1 MFRNYLLITLRNFKR
16 QKLFTLLN
24 VFGLALG
31 LASAILIFLYVSDE
45 LRYDIMHPNY
55 KSTYRIG
62 ATWQNP
68 DGRSFDNIE
77 SPGYFIKY
85 LKDNRSE
92 ISHASRILYIGYPT
106 SLNYKAGDKIVLT
119 EQIKWAEPNFGE
131 VLAFDLI
138 KGNKEHFFDDHYTMV
153 MSENGARR
161 IFGTV
166 DPIGKIISVK
176 HFWGTQDKEIDVMV
190 SGIYANYPSNSHF
203 KPDYIINVNAL
214 RSLYNENFS
223 TFMEGTRF
231 GQFTGFFEN
240 YITLKPGAN
249 PNTIKTI
256 NSSLTD
262 IANQMVLSDSMA
274 SAAGW
279 KLVPF
284 TTRMPDLHFDK
295 KNQWES
301 NNRGDKTYLTIFS
314 IIALL
319 IMVIACI
326 NYMNL
331 ATARSVKRSREVGL
345 RKTFGSNR
353 MGIARQFFMESFLMT
368 FAALLLAIVLV
379 IIFMQPFN
387 SLAHKTFS
395 FTSLFNPVMIGLV
408 LAIVLFMGFV
418 SGIYPSFYLS
428 AFKPIEVLKGQMIR
442 GRGADFFR
450 KSLVTV
456 QYTVALVLII
466 CTVIVIQQ
474 MEKLK
479 TTKLNEQGSQLMSI
493 RFGGIADQSRYEIFK
508 QSVLEDH
515 EIRHVTMGNHMP
527 RLDYFG
533 WIGAPVKFPEFGTKE
548 LQWNQL
554 NTDFDFPK
562 TYNLQLVAGRDFQVG
577 NPNDSSSMLMN
588 ESAVKALN
596 QPVDKIIGSTLTLT
610 FDSTKNFKIIGIVK
624 DFPFRSMHQPIEPLL
639 INPNPHFVDKI
650 VYIKLPAGKFQEKI
664 EAISKK
670 WKAVYPNTGLD
681 YWFVSDEFNRMYV
694 VEERVSSLAKAFVIL
709 AIIITILGVFGLASY
724 TAEQKIKEVGIR
736 RVLGA
741 DARQVMNLFLGIFI
755 RIFAVSCVV
764 AIPLAWLAA
773 YKWLEGF
780 VYRTAISPLVFAV
793 SLAGLLLITLLT
805 VSYEIWKSVRANPVN
820 SLRTE

>member
-1 MFRNYLLITLRNFKR
+1 MFRSYLLIALRNVKN

-24 VFGLALG
+24 MFGLALG
-31 LASAILIFLYVSDE
+31 LASAIFIFLYVSDE
-45 LRYDIMHPNY
+45 LRYDVMHPNY

-85 LKDNRSE
+85 LKDNRTE
-92 ISHASRILYIGYPT
+92 ISHTARLMNFGYPT

-119 EQIKWAEPNFGE
+119 EEIRWAEPGFDE
-131 VLAFDLI
+131 VLAFNLV
-138 KGNKEHFFDDHYTMV
+138 KGNRHHYFDDHYSMV
-153 MSENGARR
+153 MSENGARK
-161 IFGTV
+161 IFGKT
-166 DPIGKIISVK
+166 DPIGKTITFK
-176 HFWGTQDKEIDVMV
+176 HFWGTENKEIDVMV
-190 SGIYANYPSNSHF
+190 TGVYANYPSNSHF

-214 RSLYNENFS
+214 RPVYKEHFAD
-223 TFMEGTRF
+223 FMEGTRF
-231 GQFTGFFEN
+231 GQFIGFFEN
-240 YITLKPGAN
+240 YITLKQGTP

-256 NSSLTD
+256 NSSLKP
-262 IANQMVLSDSMA
+262 IADQLVASDSMA
-274 SAAGW
+274 TAAGW

-284 TTRMPDLHFDK
+284 TTRLSDLHFDT

-301 NNRGDKTYLTIFS
+301 NNKGDKTYLAIFS

-319 IMVIACI
+319 IMLIACI

-353 MGIARQFFMESFLMT
+353 LGIAKQFFMESFLMV
-368 FAALLLAIVLV
+368 FGSLLIAIILV

-387 SLAHKTFS
+387 LLAHKTFTFS
-395 FTSLFNPVMIGLV
+395 SLFNPVMIGLV

-428 AFKPIEVLKGQMIR
+428 AFRPIEVLKGQMIK
-442 GRGADFFR
+442 GKGADFFR

-479 TTKLNEQGSQLMSI
+479 TTKLNEQGSQLLSI
-493 RFGGIADQSRYEIFK
+493 RFGGIADQSKYEIFK

-515 EIRHVTMGNHMP
+515 EIKNVTMGNHMP

-554 NTDFDFPK
+554 NTDYDFPK
-562 TYNLQLVAGRDFQVG
+562 TYNLQLIAGRDFEVG
-577 NPNDSSSMLMN
+577 NRNDSSSMLMN

-596 QPVDKIIGSTLTLT
+596 QPIDKIIGSTLTMT
-610 FDSTKNFKIIGIVK
+610 FDSTRSFKIIGIVK

-639 INPNPHFVDKI
+639 INPNPHFIDKI
-650 VYIKLPAGKFQEKI
+650 VYIKLPVGKFQQKI
-664 EAISKK
+664 EAIEKK

-694 VEERVSSLAKAFVIL
+694 VEERVSSLAKAFVFL

-724 TAEQKIKEVGIR
+724 TAEQKVKEVGIR

-741 DARQVMNLFLGIFI
+741 DAKQVMALFLGVFFKIFI
-755 RIFAVSCVV
+755 VSCIV
-764 AIPLAWLAA
+764 AVPLAWLAA
-773 YKWLEGF
+773 HKWLEGF
-780 VYRTAISPLVFAV
+780 VYRTAISPMVFAI